1 MQNKAQTPCSLGFF
15 WCIEKC
21 GGNWKPGKVWNHDY
35 KKYSVFVV
43 IFHKNDCAVLTK
55 KIRKVVIQNDE
66 VFDSWFGMWIT
77 LFRMSKSYHSSLK
90 RTRGKYEN
98 QTSGNVLRKREEMSK
113 GQSNKTERNKTDFSN
128 TNRILSVVCRNY
140 TTVDWM
146 G

>member
-1 MQNKAQTPCSLGFF
+1 MQNKAQTPCGLGFF
-15 WCIEKC
+15 CCIEQR
-21 GGNWKPGKVWNHDY
+21 GGNWEPGNMWDHRD
-35 KKYSVFVV
+35 KKYSIFVV

-66 VFDSWFGMWIT
+66 VFDSWRGMWIT
-77 LFRMSKSYHSSLK
+77 RFRVSKSYYSSLK

-98 QTSGNVLRKREEMSK
+98 QTSGNVLWKREEMSK

-140 TTVDWM
+140 TTVDRM